1 MQNIENEFS
10 QKDFLLNQL
19 IEEAKLEQDEKQNNQ
34 GGSQAAQV
42 PKNMQ
47 RMLTAKE
54 EVQRSKDSAINES
67 KMFLSKRV
75 AELEKQNIEMEKHN
89 FNLQNKLNFALSD
102 KEQLKLQI
110 NQLKNQLKITNEIS
124 GDINLRSH
132 IQ

>member
-75 AELEKQNIEMEKHN
+75 AELEKQKM
-89 FNLQNKLNFALSD
+89 D
-102 KEQLKLQI
+102 
-110 NQLKNQLKITNEIS
+110 
-124 GDINLRSH
+124 
-132 IQ
+132 